1 MTCNFH
7 LSKAAQPE
15 ALSNLVF
22 TGKVD
27 EVGHLTLAAPAEDVV
42 LKLHTGSLDLACPS
56 NFSHGV
62 QIAGVKVKY
71 LV

>member
-1 MTCNFH
+1 VTYNFH

-15 ALSNLVF
+15 TLSNFVF

-42 LKLHTGSLDLACPS
+42 LKLRTGSLVPACPS

-62 QIAGVKVKY
+62 RIAGVKVKC
-71 LV
+71 LI

>member
-1 MTCNFH
+1 VTYNFH
-7 LSKAAQPE
+7 LSKA

-42 LKLHTGSLDLACPS
+42 LKLHIGSLVPACPS

-62 QIAGVKVKY
+62 QIAGVKVMC

>member
-1 MTCNFH
+1 MTYNFH
-7 LSKAAQPE
+7 LSKAAQAE
-15 ALSNLVF
+15 ALSNFVF

-42 LKLHTGSLDLACPS
+42 LKLRTGSLDLACPS

-62 QIAGVKVKY
+62 QIVGVKVKC
-71 LV
+71 LI

>member
-1 MTCNFH
+1 MTYNFR

-15 ALSNLVF
+15 TLSNLVF

-27 EVGHLTLAAPAEDVV
+27 EVGPLTLAALAEDVV
-42 LKLHTGSLDLACPS
+42 LKLRTGSLDLACPS

-62 QIAGVKVKY
+62 QIAGVKVKR
-71 LV
+71 LI